1 MVTEN
6 LEYCVDD
13 CEGCRRAHKDF
24 DPRECCQ
31 TRNTVKKHS
40 AEFALL
46 GPAFRKLVARI
57 EALEAKVAEL
67 IAEDAESAEAGE
79 EDNAKTQGRK
89 GGKKK

>member
-24 DPRECCQ
+24 DARECCQ

-40 AEFALL
+40 AEFAVL
-46 GPAFRKLVARI
+46 GPEFRKLVETVEALTGRVK
-57 EALEAKVAEL
+57 ALEAK
-67 IAEDAESAEAGE
+67 IAEPTTETQSTQR
-79 EDNAKTQGRK
+79 KTEKTKSQK
-89 GGKKK
+89 A